1 MKTTNLITIP
11 NNEASWIAIS
21 LAIPSYLI
29 VLIGTAPF
37 FQGVFYLIYLIGIF
51 FIWQRRQH
59 ENYSTIFIVTSL
71 IFLSAWIAPNVV
83 TKFSSRIESDML
95 SFPTLIYHVVVLS
108 VLVWWARSWSIS
120 QKNYFKSW
128 EQSCCTL
135 LLLLTPLLFLII
147 VEIFRLKLEFPNYL
161 NPPTPFNYRHLI
173 GEILL
178 MFCLAGFAIS
188 GRNLKLI
195 VLAVTILTLT
205 LIQNRGGLLSVG
217 IIVTLNVLMIILNTL
232 SIKKIVIGLVM
243 STFLAYVFYDQLY
256 KLMDYFFL
264 FEHKYRGFG
273 SGFTHRLTVWIETW
287 QEIQRVPWTG
297 VGFWVSP
304 YPYGNYFNFAGSVHN
319 IFLRLWVE
327 NGTGLFLAVMA
338 ILMTTA
344 VQIERKKLHWH
355 RMAFWSI
362 LVYYFFIPRHLTLN
376 PLSILLYWTI
386 IQALCLPV
394 HRKIQ

>member
-1 MKTTNLITIP
+1 MSKNNLIIIP

-29 VLIGTAPF
+29 VLIGTAPIL
-37 FQGVFYLIYLIGIF
+37 QGVFYLIYLIGIF

-83 TKFSSRIESDML
+83 TKFSSRIESDTL

-108 VLVWWARSWSIS
+108 VSVWWARSWSIS
-120 QKNYFKSW
+120 QKNYFNSW
-128 EQSCCTL
+128 QQCGRTL
-135 LLLLTPLLFLII
+135 LLLVTPLVVLIL
-147 VEIFRLKLEFPNYL
+147 VETMRLKLEFPN
-161 NPPTPFNYRHLI
+161 NRPDPFNYRHLN

-178 MFCLAGFAIS
+178 MFCLAGFAVS
-188 GRNLKLI
+188 GRYLKLI
-195 VLAVTILTLT
+195 VLAATILTLT
-205 LIQNRGGLLSVG
+205 LIENRGGLLSVG
-217 IIVTLNVLMIILNTL
+217 IIASLYVFMKTLNAV
-232 SIKKIVIGLVM
+232 SIKKIVIGLLVCI
-243 STFLAYVFYDQLY
+243 LLGYLFYDQLY
-256 KLMDYFFL
+256 KLIDYFFL
-264 FEHKYRGFG
+264 LEHRGRG
-273 SGFTHRLTVWIETW
+273 LDSGFTQRLPVWIETW

-304 YPYGNYFNFAGSVHN
+304 YPYGNHFNSAGAVHN

-327 NGTGLFLAVMA
+327 NGTGLFLVIMA

-362 LVYYFFIPRHLTLN
+362 LAYYVFIPRHLTLN
-376 PLSILLYWTI
+376 PLSIMLYWTI
-386 IQALCLPV
+386 IQALCLPTIKKN
-394 HRKIQ
+394 R

>member
-1 MKTTNLITIP
+1 MPKDNLITIP

-29 VLIGTAPF
+29 VLIGTAPML
-37 FQGVFYLIYLIGIF
+37 QGVFYLIYLIGIL

-71 IFLSAWIAPNVV
+71 IFLTAWIAPNVV
-83 TKFSSRIESDML
+83 TKLSARPESDML
-95 SFPTLIYHVVVLS
+95 SLPTLIYHVVVLS
-108 VLVWWARSWSIS
+108 VVVWWARSWSIS

-128 EQSCCTL
+128 QQTCRTL
-135 LLLLTPLLFLII
+135 LLLLTPLIVLIL
-147 VEIFRLKLEFPNYL
+147 VETIRLKSEFPNP
-161 NPPTPFNYRHLI
+161 NPFNYRHLI

-188 GRNLKLI
+188 GRYLKLI
-195 VLAVTILTLT
+195 VLAATIVTLT
-205 LIQNRGGLLSVG
+205 LIENRGGLLSVG
-217 IIVTLNVLMIILNTL
+217 IIVSLYLLIKTLNTV
-232 SIKKIVIGLVM
+232 SIKKIIIGFLVCI
-243 STFLAYVFYDQLY
+243 LLGYLFYDQLY
-256 KLMDYFFL
+256 KLIDVYFL
-264 FEHKYRGFG
+264 LEHKARGMG
-273 SGFTHRLTVWIETW
+273 SGFTQRLPVWVETW

-304 YPYGNYFNFAGSVHN
+304 YPYGDHLNPGKAVHN

-327 NGTGLFLAVMA
+327 NGTGLFLVVMV
-338 ILMTTA
+338 ILITTA
-344 VQIERKKLHWH
+344 IQIEVKKLHWH

-362 LVYYFFIPRHLTLN
+362 LTYYVFIPRHLTLN
-376 PLSILLYWTI
+376 PLSIMLYWTI

-394 HRKIQ
+394 IKKNR